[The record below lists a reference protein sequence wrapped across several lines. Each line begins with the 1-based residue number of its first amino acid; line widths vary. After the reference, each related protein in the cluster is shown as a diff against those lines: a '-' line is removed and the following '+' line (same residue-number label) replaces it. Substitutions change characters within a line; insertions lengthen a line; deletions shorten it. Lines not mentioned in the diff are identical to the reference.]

1 MNINDIEEKRRH
13 LMSCEKCPKDVQERI
28 KTASARAVDIT
39 YACHWA
45 ISHENDITIMELG

>member
-1 MNINDIEEKRRH
+1 MNDIEEKRRH